1 MSIWG
6 QGFWR
11 SYWIALR
18 RSGQDKRARVFVF
31 KITFAFLYIAA
42 YFAVFFLL
50 PLRARGAGGLFAFYG
65 LIFTSGA
72 VAVFIIRRSHR
83 KQNDLLNYS
92 LTGLNPRPVP
102 AEDVSPPVRSYL
114 QERALIIA
122 SLLARAASEIH
133 IEHHD
138 LPAGAE
144 VSTRQVQNALL
155 RRKGLWDKLE
165 PAEIELVSA
174 ADGRWTVE
182 QQNNVTKWCEQLRLL
197 RWALGI
203 DAELMPLAQFPK
215 VDFSL
220 ARDLLDERLTVPDG
234 TPIRKSWDLRVERDV
249 ALQYTA
255 RIIAELKGRDL
266 IANEVQLE
274 DWTDRLRAESLGA
287 SKDYLAGSKTI
298 GELSDETLRLLGSI
312 AVARQAYA
320 TYLSEQL
327 NADAPVAFAT
337 WSQPSIF

>member
-1 MSIWG
+1 M
-6 QGFWR
+6 
-11 SYWIALR
+11 
-18 RSGQDKRARVFVF
+18 
-31 KITFAFLYIAA
+31 
-42 YFAVFFLL
+42 VFFLL
-50 PLRARGAGGLFAFYG
+50 PLRARGAGWLFAFYG

-72 VAVFIIRRSHR
+72 VAVFVLRRSHR

-102 AEDVSPPVRSYL
+102 AADVSPAVRSYL

-133 IEHHD
+133 IEHHE
-138 LPAGAE
+138 LPAAE
-144 VSTRQVQNALL
+144 VLTRQVQNALL
-155 RRKGLWDKLE
+155 RRKGLWEKLE
-165 PAEIELVSA
+165 PAETELVSA

-203 DAELMPLAQFPK
+203 DAELMPLAHFPN

-220 ARDLLDERLTVPDG
+220 APDLLDERLTIPVR
-234 TPIRKSWDLRVERDV
+234 TPIRKSWEVRVERDL

-266 IANEVQLE
+266 IANGVQFE
-274 DWTDRLRAESLGA
+274 DWADRLRAESLGA

-298 GELSDETLRLLGSI
+298 GELSDESLRLLGSI
-312 AVARQAYA
+312 AVARQTYA

-337 WSQPSIF
+337 